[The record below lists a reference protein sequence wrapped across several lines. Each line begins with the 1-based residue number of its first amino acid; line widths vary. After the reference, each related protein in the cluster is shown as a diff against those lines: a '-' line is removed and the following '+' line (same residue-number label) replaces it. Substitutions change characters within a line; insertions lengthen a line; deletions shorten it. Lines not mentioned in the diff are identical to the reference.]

1 MKNPKY
7 SLDWIRI
14 QNVSRSIKRGQVLT
28 GFQSKG
34 LPLED
39 GCIRMDVKR
48 GADGETIHLLVKV
61 GRERVENALNAFK
74 DGIELDCAIYRVS
87 RSPANK
93 GEIIS
98 GNFIQ
103 I

>member
-1 MKNPKY
+1 MKTQKY

-14 QNVSRSIKRGQVLT
+14 QNVNRSVKRGQVLAA
-28 GFQSKG
+28 FQSKG
-34 LPLED
+34 VPLEE

-48 GADGETIHLLVKV
+48 GADGETIHFLVKV
-61 GRERVENALNAFK
+61 GRERVDETLNAFAN
-74 DGIELDCAIYRVS
+74 GIELNGSILRVR